1 MANFADN
8 LKLLHSLSTIIPEYD
23 GNQSTLSDFI
33 SACSFVFEQIDEN
46 LQPGFLFVVKNKLIG
61 PAKQFI
67 SSRSLNDWESVRQ
80 LLIGHFGDCRDTE
93 SLLRD
98 LTACV
103 QKPNETPRSF
113 VQRIENLLTKL
124 RNAVS
129 LDATLTNDTRPILN
143 LSHEK
148 IALKTLLA
156 GLSDPMGP
164 IIRSQKPASIDEA
177 INFILEEENIYYLKN
192 KNAARDSKH
201 VQKVLPR
208 SNFHNDQKKEIKV
221 CNYCKNRGHVI
232 SECRKRAFNNRQN
245 FSNANNSD
253 TPVHTT
259 RPFNGN
265 NSYTNHNPNN
275 NRHNQPNN
283 NYQGNFNRPSVIQRN
298 PAVNHLN
305 SQLEA
310 SKGDSPLDFRSPQ
323 EQMNRQLHELSF

>member
-8 LKLLHSLSTIIPEYD
+8 LRLLHSLSSIIPEYD

-33 SACSFVFEQIDEN
+33 SACSFVFDQIDEN
-46 LQPGFLFVVKNKLIG
+46 LQLGFLFIVKNKLIG
-61 PAKQFI
+61 PARQFI

-129 LDATLTNDTRPILN
+129 LDATLDNATRPILN
-143 LSHEK
+143 SSHEK

-164 IIRSQKPASIDEA
+164 IIRSQRPASIDEA

-192 KNAARDSKH
+192 KNTNRDFKH
-201 VQKVLPR
+201 VQKVLPK
-208 SNFHNDQKKEIKV
+208 SNFHNDQRKEIKV
-221 CNYCKNRGHVI
+221 CNYCKARGHVI

-245 FSNANNSD
+245 FSNPNHAGPPVGNAQPFGFNNY
-253 TPVHTT
+253 
-259 RPFNGN
+259 NA
-265 NSYTNHNPNN
+265 NHNHNN
-275 NRHNQPNN
+275 NRNNQHNN
-283 NYQGNFNRPSVIQRN
+283 NHQGNFNRPSVIQRN
-298 PAVNHLN
+298 PTINHLN
-305 SQLEA
+305 SQTEA
-310 SKGDSPLDFRSPQ
+310 SEGGSPLSSVSPQ
-323 EQMNRQLHELSF
+323 EHTYRQLHELSF